1 MIVRIRYAFV
11 PEIVIFPSFPQS
23 KCYKIEFYGL
33 AWLVRLIQ
41 TVRMNKKVHEFQL
54 TESSEITNKCSH

>member
-11 PEIVIFPSFPQS
+11 PEMVIFPSSPPHS
-23 KCYKIEFYGL
+23 KCYKIESYGL

-41 TVRMNKKVHEFQL
+41 TK
-54 TESSEITNKCSH
+54 SE